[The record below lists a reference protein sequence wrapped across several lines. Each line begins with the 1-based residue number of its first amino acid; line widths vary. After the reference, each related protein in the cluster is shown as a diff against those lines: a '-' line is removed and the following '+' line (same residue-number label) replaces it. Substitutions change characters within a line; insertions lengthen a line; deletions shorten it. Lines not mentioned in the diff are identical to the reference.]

1 MRIIERVWPPARVC
15 FHAVIYFVHPSEG
28 CVTDSCVAVQSSDM
42 PMCLCTSI
50 DATSINAS
58 LAKLGIQD
66 YFSAFVTAEDDVET
80 RAQM

>member
-1 MRIIERVWPPARVC
+1 
-15 FHAVIYFVHPSEG
+15 
-28 CVTDSCVAVQSSDM
+28 
-42 PMCLCTSI
+42 MCLCTSI